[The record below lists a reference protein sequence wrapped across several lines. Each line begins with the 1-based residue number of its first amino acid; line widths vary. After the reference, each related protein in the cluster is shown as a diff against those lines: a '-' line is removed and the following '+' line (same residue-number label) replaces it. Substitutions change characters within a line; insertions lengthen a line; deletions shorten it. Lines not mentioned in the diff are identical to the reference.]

1 MGCGLSRSHSTL
13 EALVSH
19 RNARLTVH
27 GRMLIVQRRRAG
39 WKQAHIAAA
48 MGVSRKC
55 VRTWLDRY
63 AAEGDA
69 GLETRSSRPH
79 TMPTRTS
86 QIGRAHV

>member
-27 GRMLIVQRRRAG
+27 GRMLIVQRHRAG

-63 AAEGDA
+63 AAEQGGA
-69 GLETRSSRPH
+69 ALFAALALLIVFLRKRSR
-79 TMPTRTS
+79 
-86 QIGRAHV
+86 GRV